1 MQLTQYA
8 YKFFRITV
16 CLSVFLSL
24 SNYLSKQTSANY
36 LDTTYPF
43 ELPIKRKTNFYL
55 TATPLNHSVDGNR
68 AAIDFQIPDELGF
81 IDKGAPLYAP
91 FDGFAKITES
101 PNGSLVLE
109 ITKSDK
115 QWKILFA
122 HIMNDTTIAKELN
135 ATYPK
140 HVIQGE
146 LIAYQGDSGYTPKGT
161 LFPVHVHFE
170 VFKLVDGEYTN
181 DNRLIDICS
190 KLNLKNQCDWIDESG
205 YLMYL
210 WDK

>member
-1 MQLTQYA
+1 MKYTHYA
-8 YKFFRITV
+8 YKLLRAIL
-16 CLSVFLSL
+16 CFLVLMSL
-24 SNYLSKQTSANY
+24 SYHLSEQTSASY
-36 LDTTYPF
+36 TDQTYPF
-43 ELPIKRKTNFYL
+43 DLPIKPNTPIYL

-91 FDGFAKITES
+91 FTGYA
-101 PNGSLVLE
+101 E
-109 ITKSDK
+109 ITKTSNDTLALEIIKYDK
-115 QWKILFA
+115 QWKLVIA
-122 HIMNDTTIAKELN
+122 HIMDDAKTAQALN
-135 ATYPK
+135 ATFPK

-146 LIAYQGDSGYTPKGT
+146 LIAYQGDSGYTTKGAR
-161 LFPVHVHFE
+161 FPVHVHFE
-170 VFKLVDGEYTN
+170 VFKLVNGQYTN

-190 KLNLKNQCDWIDESG
+190 KLNLKKHCDWIDESG